1 MNACVRAVK
10 REPDKVTAEVQLRSL
25 PTIEISIGR
34 IPDPDAVGVPSCRV
48 YLVFVLRR
56 ISSMV
61 GMEFIRV

>member
-34 IPDPDAVGVPSCRV
+34 IPDAVGVPSCRV
-48 YLVFVLRR
+48 YTVFVLRR
-56 ISSMV
+56 ISMV